1 MIQVKNLSKKFKKN
15 DLYSLKDVNFSVN
28 VGEIVGLIGKN
39 GAGKTTLMKL
49 IAKAIKPTDG
59 DIFIHNKSIL
69 KKNNALK
76 EVGFMIESSIFN
88 HLSAIEH
95 LKFFIKLNGEKKDY
109 NNIENVLKLVDL
121 WEKKD
126 KNPNSFSF
134 GMKQRLS
141 LATCLVTQPKLLIL
155 DEPFVGLDPNGVDK
169 LIQTLKKWVEQ
180 KDTAIIISSHQLSEL
195 EEICTRYLFIDNGL
209 LKEDFDSEKENTTL
223 IELDREF
230 NYKESFKEKYD
241 KYIKIKKNNKIIEVN
256 NKDGILSDL
265 LADLTKQ
272 YRILSIK
279 EKKDLIQQKFKGDN
293 SDE

>member
-1 MIQVKNLSKKFKKN
+1 MIQVKNVSKKFKKN
-15 DLYSLKDVNFSVN
+15 EIYSLKDINFSVD

-59 DIFIHNKSIL
+59 DIFINDKSIL
-69 KKNNALK
+69 KKNNSLK
-76 EVGFMIESSIFN
+76 EVGFMIEGSIFN

-95 LKFFIKLNGEKKDY
+95 LKFFIKLNGKKEDY
-109 NNIENVLKLVDL
+109 NNIEEVLKLVDL
-121 WEKKD
+121 WGKKD
-126 KNPNSFSF
+126 RNPNSFSF

-141 LATCLVTQPKLLIL
+141 LAICLVTQPKLLIL

-169 LIQTLKKWVEQ
+169 LIQTLKKWVEK

-209 LKEDFDSEKENTTL
+209 LKEDFDSQKENTTL
-223 IELDREF
+223 IELDAEF
-230 NYKESFKEKYD
+230 NHKEIFREKYGND
-241 KYIKIKKNNKIIEVN
+241 IASTNNKQIIEVN
-256 NKDGILSDL
+256 NKNGILSDL
-265 LADLTKQ
+265 LVDLTKE
-272 YRILSIK
+272 YKILSIK

-293 SDE
+293 NYE

>member
-15 DLYSLKDVNFSVN
+15 ESYSLKDVNFSVD

-69 KKNNALK
+69 KKNNSLK
-76 EVGFMIESSIFN
+76 EVGFMIEGSIFN
-88 HLSAIEH
+88 HLSAVEH
-95 LKFFIKLNGEKKDY
+95 LKFFIKLNGDKKDY
-109 NNIENVLKLVDL
+109 NNIEEVLKLVDL
-121 WEKKD
+121 WKKKD

-141 LATCLVTQPKLLIL
+141 LAICLVTQPKLLIL

-223 IELDREF
+223 IELEKEF
-230 NYKESFKEKYD
+230 NYKESFKEKYGN
-241 KYIKIKKNNKIIEVN
+241 YINVTNNKKIIEVN
-256 NKDGILSDL
+256 NEDGILSDL
-265 LADLTKQ
+265 LADLTKE
-272 YRILSIK
+272 YKILSIK

-293 SDE
+293 NYE

>member
-1 MIQVKNLSKKFKKN
+1 M
-15 DLYSLKDVNFSVN
+15 
-28 VGEIVGLIGKN
+28 
-39 GAGKTTLMKL
+39 
-49 IAKAIKPTDG
+49 
-59 DIFIHNKSIL
+59 
-69 KKNNALK
+69 
-76 EVGFMIESSIFN
+76 
-88 HLSAIEH
+88 
-95 LKFFIKLNGEKKDY
+95 
-109 NNIENVLKLVDL
+109 DL

-141 LATCLVTQPKLLIL
+141 LAICLVTQPKLLIL

-223 IELDREF
+223 IELEKEF
-230 NYKESFKEKYD
+230 NYKESFKEKYGN
-241 KYIKIKKNNKIIEVN
+241 YINVTNNKKIIEVN
-256 NKDGILSDL
+256 NEDGILSDL
-265 LADLTKQ
+265 LADLTKE
-272 YRILSIK
+272 YKILSIK

-293 SDE
+293 NYE

>member
-15 DLYSLKDVNFSVN
+15 ESYSLKDVNFSVD

-69 KKNNALK
+69 KKNNSLK
-76 EVGFMIESSIFN
+76 EVGFMIEGSIFN
-88 HLSAIEH
+88 HLSAVEH
-95 LKFFIKLNGEKKDY
+95 LKFFIKLNGDKKDY
-109 NNIENVLKLVDL
+109 NNIEEVLKLVDL

-141 LATCLVTQPKLLIL
+141 LAICLVTQPKLLIL

-223 IELDREF
+223 IELEKEF
-230 NYKESFKEKYD
+230 NYKESFKEKYGN
-241 KYIKIKKNNKIIEVN
+241 YINVTNNKKIIEVN
-256 NKDGILSDL
+256 NEDGILSDL
-265 LADLTKQ
+265 LADLTKE
-272 YRILSIK
+272 YKILSIK

-293 SDE
+293 NYE

>member
-15 DLYSLKDVNFSVN
+15 ESYSLKDVNFSVD

-69 KKNNALK
+69 KKNNSLK
-76 EVGFMIESSIFN
+76 EVGFMIEGSIFN
-88 HLSAIEH
+88 HLSAVEH
-95 LKFFIKLNGEKKDY
+95 LKFFIKLNGDKKDY
-109 NNIENVLKLVDL
+109 NNIEEVLKLVDL

-141 LATCLVTQPKLLIL
+141 LAICLVTQPKLLIL

-223 IELDREF
+223 IELEKEF
-230 NYKESFKEKYD
+230 NYKESFKEKYGN
-241 KYIKIKKNNKIIEVN
+241 YINVTNNKKIIEVN
-256 NKDGILSDL
+256 NEDGILSDL
-265 LADLTKQ
+265 LTDLTKE
-272 YRILSIK
+272 YKILSIK

-293 SDE
+293 NYE

>member
-1 MIQVKNLSKKFKKN
+1 MIQVKDLSKKFKKN
-15 DLYSLKDVNFSVN
+15 ESYSLKDVNFSVD

-69 KKNNALK
+69 KKNNSLK
-76 EVGFMIESSIFN
+76 EVGFMIEGSIFN
-88 HLSAIEH
+88 HLSAVEH
-95 LKFFIKLNGEKKDY
+95 LKFFIKLNGDKKDY
-109 NNIENVLKLVDL
+109 NNIEEVLKLVDL

-141 LATCLVTQPKLLIL
+141 LAICLVTQPKLLIL

-223 IELDREF
+223 IELEKEF
-230 NYKESFKEKYD
+230 NYKESFKEKYGN
-241 KYIKIKKNNKIIEVN
+241 YINVTNNKKIIEVN
-256 NKDGILSDL
+256 NEDGILSDL
-265 LADLTKQ
+265 LADLTKE
-272 YRILSIK
+272 YKILSIK

-293 SDE
+293 NYE

>member
-15 DLYSLKDVNFSVN
+15 ESYSLKDVNFSVD

-69 KKNNALK
+69 KKNNSLK
-76 EVGFMIESSIFN
+76 EVGFMIEGSIFN
-88 HLSAIEH
+88 HLSAVEH
-95 LKFFIKLNGEKKDY
+95 LKFFIKLNGDKKDY
-109 NNIENVLKLVDL
+109 NNIEQVLKLVDL

-141 LATCLVTQPKLLIL
+141 LAICLVTQPKLLIL

-223 IELDREF
+223 IELEKEF
-230 NYKESFKEKYD
+230 NYKESFKEKYGN
-241 KYIKIKKNNKIIEVN
+241 YINVTNNKKIIEVN
-256 NKDGILSDL
+256 NEDGILSDL
-265 LADLTKQ
+265 LADLTKE
-272 YRILSIK
+272 YKILSIK

-293 SDE
+293 NYE